1 MTKQDLRFFEIMA
14 IINNKFNTSSP
25 VATLKDRFLAPLIQV
40 MEPVTSGR
48 KCPVFTDSEWL
59 LGGVRRVLDSFDSGR
74 DFLQRFSEINGSLSG
89 YFDTLKSD
97 RRLQFVTDLE
107 RRICKEM
114 GKALLDLVSQAIPQ
128 LAGFDVWL
136 GDGHWHTHA
145 THDFTN
151 EDTKYAVGHLYG
163 LNLRTKALCH
173 LTCADQKNRKKEHDI
188 RALKRLEID
197 ELRQGAP
204 KGQKVIWVWDR
215 AGIDFRQWY
224 HWKKQ
229 NGIYFV
235 SRTKKD
241 MKTNE
246 DTVPLTYDKSD
257 PVNEGVTGDF
267 LWATSCGVQLRVV
280 RFYDVISGEH
290 FEFLTSLTDR
300 SIPPGVIAQL
310 YRMRWDIEKS
320 FDVIKN
326 KTHEQKAWGTT
337 ANAKTIQAKLITIT
351 YNLMLLFESELEKKE
366 GIKNEVE
373 DKRRH
378 ARIETTKEKVEKKG
392 DVMPKLYLSLIRV
405 TQVSVKF
412 VRWLRYEVFGLTSDT
427 VALERLRGCYSK
439 S

>member
-1 MTKQDLRFFEIMA
+1 
-14 IINNKFNTSSP
+14 
-25 VATLKDRFLAPLIQV
+25 
-40 MEPVTSGR
+40 
-48 KCPVFTDSEWL
+48 
-59 LGGVRRVLDSFDSGR
+59 
-74 DFLQRFSEINGSLSG
+74 
-89 YFDTLKSD
+89 
-97 RRLQFVTDLE
+97 
-107 RRICKEM
+107 
-114 GKALLDLVSQAIPQ
+114 
-128 LAGFDVWL
+128 
-136 GDGHWHTHA
+136 
-145 THDFTN
+145 
-151 EDTKYAVGHLYG
+151 
-163 LNLRTKALCH
+163 
-173 LTCADQKNRKKEHDI
+173 
-188 RALKRLEID
+188 
-197 ELRQGAP
+197 
-204 KGQKVIWVWDR
+204 
-215 AGIDFRQWY
+215 
-224 HWKKQ
+224 
-229 NGIYFV
+229 
-235 SRTKKD
+235 

-246 DTVPLTYDKSD
+246 DAVPLTYDKSD
-257 PVNEGVTGDF
+257 PINEGVTGDF